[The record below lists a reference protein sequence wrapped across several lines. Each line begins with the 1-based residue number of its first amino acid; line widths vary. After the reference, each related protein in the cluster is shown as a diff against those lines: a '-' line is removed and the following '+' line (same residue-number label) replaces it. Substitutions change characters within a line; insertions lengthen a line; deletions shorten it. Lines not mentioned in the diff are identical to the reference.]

1 MSFNCHYAGVKKKEM
16 GKAEGIMN
24 DPMFIETLIISSSFF
39 IIAIILIASVLL
51 LENG

>member
-1 MSFNCHYAGVKKKEM
+1 MSLSFGGGKK
-16 GKAEGIMN
+16 GGGRGNAEGIMN
-24 DPMFIETLIISSSFF
+24 DPMFVETLVISSSFF

>member
-1 MSFNCHYAGVKKKEM
+1 MSFNCHCAGVKKTQM

-24 DPMFIETLIISSSFF
+24 DPMFVEMLIISSSFF

>member
-1 MSFNCHYAGVKKKEM
+1 MSFNCHFAGVKKREM
-16 GKAEGIMN
+16 GKTEGIMN

>member
-1 MSFNCHYAGVKKKEM
+1 MGVKKREM

-24 DPMFIETLIISSSFF
+24 DPMFVETLIIASSFF
-39 IIAIILIASVLL
+39 ISAIILIASVLL